1 MLHVRF
7 RSGVAAAVVCATAA
21 FHASAAAA
29 QAISPMITEY
39 RISAGAKV
47 KGTFEVRNPTLLPV
61 RVVLE
66 PLSFSVDSKGDP
78 AYRKLDPG
86 VRVRFAATSFRIPPR
101 QNYTVGYEIES
112 DRLPAWFTVY
122 ATIAAANVETVKVA
136 LKLPHTVYVLPK
148 QVLSAANVEFLRS
161 DASKEF
167 HSVTVDIRNTGV
179 HYGRVE
185 EVEVSSP
192 HSKVTYTGFPFFP
205 GQQRE
210 LRFPWHEHETP
221 TQVVLRF
228 KESKVVHPLTDADA
242 RRTTSRQ

>member
-1 MLHVRF
+1 MVHARACSL
-7 RSGVAAAVVCATAA
+7 VAATLVSAA
-21 FHASAAAA
+21 AGFHAPPAAA

-47 KGTFEVRNPTLLPV
+47 KGTFELRNPTLAPV

-66 PLSFSVDSKGDP
+66 PLSFSVDGKGDP
-78 AYRKLDPG
+78 VYRKLDAAI
-86 VRVRFAATSFRIPPR
+86 RVRFAAPSFRIPPR
-101 QNYTVGYEIES
+101 QNYTVGYEVES

-122 ATIAAANVETVKVA
+122 ATIVAANVETVKVA

-148 QVLSAANVEFLRS
+148 QVISTTNVEFVRS

-167 HSVTVDIRNTGV
+167 HTVSVDIRNTGGQ
-179 HYGRVE
+179 YGRVE

-192 HSKVTYTGFPFFP
+192 RGKVTYAGFPFFP

-210 LRFPWHEHETP
+210 LRLPWNERETP
-221 TQVVLRF
+221 TQVVVRF
-228 KESKVVHPLTDADA
+228 KESKVTHPLADADA

>member
-1 MLHVRF
+1 MVHACSW
-7 RSGVAAAVVCATAA
+7 SGVTAAVVCATAI
-21 FHASAAAA
+21 FHASPAAA
-29 QAISPMITEY
+29 QAVSPMITEY
-39 RISAGAKV
+39 RINTGSKV
-47 KGTFEVRNPTLLPV
+47 KGTFELRNPTLVPV

-78 AYRKLDPG
+78 TYRKLDSAI
-86 VRVRFAATSFRIPPR
+86 RVRFSATSFRIPPR
-101 QNYTVGYEIES
+101 QNYTVGYEIET
-112 DRLPAWFTVY
+112 DRLPAWFTIY
-122 ATIAAANVETVKVA
+122 ATIAAANVETLKVV

-148 QVLSAANVEFLRS
+148 QVISAANVEFLRS
-161 DASKEF
+161 DASKEL
-167 HSVTVDIRNTGV
+167 HTVSVDIRNTGV

-192 HSKVTYTGFPFFP
+192 HGRVSYNGFPFFP

-210 LRFPWHEHETP
+210 LRLPWNEHEKA

-228 KESKVVHPLTDADA
+228 KESKVTHPLTDADA

>member
-1 MLHVRF
+1 MVHA
-7 RSGVAAAVVCATAA
+7 RSSSIVAAAVVCATAV
-21 FHASAAAA
+21 FQASPAAG

-39 RISAGAKV
+39 RINAGSKV
-47 KGTFEVRNPTLLPV
+47 KGAFEVRNPALVPV

-78 AYRKLDPG
+78 TYRKLDPAI
-86 VRVRFAATSFRIPPR
+86 RVRFTATSFRISPR
-101 QNYTVGYEIES
+101 QNYSVGYEVES

-122 ATIAAANVETVKVA
+122 ATIVAANVETVKVA

-148 QVLSAANVEFLRS
+148 EAISTANVEFLRS
-161 DASKEF
+161 ETSKEF
-167 HSVTVDIRNTGV
+167 HTVSVDIRNIGV

-185 EVEVSSP
+185 AVEVSSP
-192 HSKVTYTGFPFFP
+192 HGKVTYNGFPFFP

-210 LRFPWHEHETP
+210 LRLPWNEHESP

-228 KESKVVHPLTDADA
+228 KESKATHPLSDADA
-242 RRTTSRQ
+242 RHTTSRQ

>member
-1 MLHVRF
+1 MVHARF
-7 RSGVAAAVVCATAA
+7 WCIVAAVVCATPV
-21 FHASAAAA
+21 FRVSTAAA

-39 RISAGAKV
+39 RINAGSRV
-47 KGTFEVRNPTLLPV
+47 KGVFEVRNPTLMPV

-78 AYRKLDPG
+78 TYRKLDPA
-86 VRVRFAATSFRIPPR
+86 VRVRFTATSFRIPPR

-148 QVLSAANVEFLRS
+148 QVISTADVEFLRS
-161 DASKEF
+161 DASKELRTV
-167 HSVTVDIRNTGV
+167 SVDIRNAGV

-192 HSKVTYTGFPFFP
+192 HGKMTYNGFPFFP

-210 LRFPWHEHETP
+210 LRLPWNERERP
-221 TQVVLRF
+221 THVVLRF
-228 KESKVVHPLTDADA
+228 KDSKVTHPLTDADA
-242 RRTTSRQ
+242 RTTSRQ

>member
-1 MLHVRF
+1 MVHVRF
-7 RSGVAAAVVCATAA
+7 RSGVAATVVCATAA

-78 AYRKLDPG
+78 AYRKLDEG
-86 VRVRFAATSFRIPPR
+86 VRVRFAATSFRIAPR

-148 QVLSAANVEFLRS
+148 QVISTASVEFLRC

-167 HSVTVDIRNTGV
+167 HTVSVDIRNTGV

-192 HSKVTYTGFPFFP
+192 HGKVTYNGFPFFP

-210 LRFPWHEHETP
+210 LRLPWREHETP

-228 KESKVVHPLTDADA
+228 RESKVTHPLADADA
-242 RRTTSRQ
+242 RHTTSRQ

>member
-1 MLHVRF
+1 MVHVRF
-7 RSGVAAAVVCATAA
+7 RSGVAATVVCATAA

-161 DASKEF
+161 EASKEF